1 MATFDVELTGG
12 APWGFSMVG
21 GSDFNQP
28 LNISKVTPGS
38 KAALKGIRIGLT
50 ILGVNGQDM
59 QNVRHMDAVQFV
71 KQCSRSGSISLTLE
85 QGLLRTGEDLNV
97 ILGEFSTIPT
107 MYRDTDKSD
116 NFVEHRPIDH
126 NESKRRIFDDSKATQ
141 GNANEWKPNAYQ
153 STQQSPSF
161 IKAVKPPSA
170 NPSGPNLSEPIKL
183 DINPELQ
190 SMINSNQSTGPVYQ
204 PPKVAPPQKPAVK
217 TFSPEPPQA
226 KSFSP
231 VYQSPVTSPSP
242 VSPAP
247 RGQQPQPVAQQPAG
261 QPNADYHDL
270 RNPQK
275 SGVMRLPTVNFNQK
289 PLGPTKPV
297 DKKANALSNISGFM
311 NKTSGGAVARG
322 TLGSPEFLQP
332 LVDREFPIGEPAVL
346 EVRIAGTA
354 PLTVQWY
361 HNSQPVR
368 ESIEKDIRL
377 LQKGNVFTMVYG
389 EFSHALL
396 GRYTCQASNQKGTVT
411 SSCVVTEG
419 GYSDDD
425 IEQYPTAKFS
435 HGPQPPSNPAYART
449 VQSSQSGLPSKTRV
463 VTKKPLNQ
471 LVTSGNASL
480 YSNNAIE
487 EGLHSAL
494 GIQPDQ
500 SQPVNDESAVLAAI
514 EGRGDSKKQTSR
526 TLAKLAQQL
535 DDDL

>member
-1 MATFDVELTGG
+1 MSTQNRM
-12 APWGFSMVG
+12 PKS
-21 GSDFNQP
+21 FN
-28 LNISKVTPGS
+28 
-38 KAALKGIRIGLT
+38 
-50 ILGVNGQDM
+50 
-59 QNVRHMDAVQFV
+59 AVPKPF
-71 KQCSRSGSISLTLE
+71 
-85 QGLLRTGEDLNV
+85 
-97 ILGEFSTIPT
+97 
-107 MYRDTDKSD
+107 
-116 NFVEHRPIDH
+116 NF
-126 NESKRRIFDDSKATQ
+126 
-141 GNANEWKPNAYQ
+141 Q

-190 SMINSNQSTGPVYQ
+190 SMINSNQPTGPVYQ
-204 PPKVAPPQKPAVK
+204 PPKVAPPPQKPAVK
-217 TFSPEPPQA
+217 TFTPEP

-231 VYQSPVTSPSP
+231 VHHQSPVTSPSP
-242 VSPAP
+242 ISNVSPAP
-247 RGQQPQPVAQQPAG
+247 RAAPSPAARSQPVPQQPQAAQPPAAAAQG
-261 QPNADYHDL
+261 NGGDYHDL

-289 PLGPTKPV
+289 PLGPTKPI
-297 DKKANALSNISGFM
+297 DKKANALSNLSGFM
-311 NKTSGGAVARG
+311 NKQSGGAVARG

-346 EVRIAGTA
+346 EVRIAGSA

-377 LQKGNVFTMVYG
+377 LQKGNVYTLVYG

-411 SSCVVTEG
+411 TSCVVTEG

-425 IEQYPTAKFS
+425 LEQYPTAKFS

-449 VQSSQSGLPSKTRV
+449 VQSNQSGLPSKTRV

-471 LVTSGNASL
+471 LVTSGNANL

-494 GIQPDQ
+494 GIQADN

-535 DDDL
+535 DEDL